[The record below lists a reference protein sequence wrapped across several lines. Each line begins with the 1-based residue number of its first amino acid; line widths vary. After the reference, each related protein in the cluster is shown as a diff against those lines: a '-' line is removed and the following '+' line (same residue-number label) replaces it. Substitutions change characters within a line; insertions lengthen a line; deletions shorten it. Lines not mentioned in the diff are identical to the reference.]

1 MTTPSPDTAV
11 VDRHAT
17 LTGRVSGRDLIVL
30 GTLDG
35 DLQLSGR
42 LHTAAGSR
50 LRAKV
55 HASVVEIEGDFEGEI
70 RAATLRVS
78 ATAHAR
84 GTFMAERLIIQEGA
98 VLEGA
103 VQAPAAPE
111 PPAVTAASR
120 FQALLPAV
128 TDEPSEPP
136 TLDDS
141 ASAAAPA

>member
-17 LTGRVSGRDLIVL
+17 LTGRVSGHDLIVL

-55 HASVVEIEGDFEGEI
+55 HASVVEIEGDFEGEV

-78 ATAHAR
+78 ATARAR
-84 GTFMAERLIIQEGA
+84 GTFVAERLVIQEGA

-111 PPAVTAASR
+111 PASSVAARSEPSPPAATV
-120 FQALLPAV
+120 
-128 TDEPSEPP
+128 EPSEPP

-141 ASAAAPA
+141 ASAAALPT

>member
-1 MTTPSPDTAV
+1 MPTPSPDTAV

-17 LTGRVSGRDLIVL
+17 LSGRMSGHDLIVL
-30 GTLDG
+30 GSLEG

-70 RAATLRVS
+70 RASTLRVS
-78 ATAHAR
+78 ATAQAR
-84 GTFMAERLIIQEGA
+84 GTFVAERLIIQEGA

-111 PPAVTAASR
+111 PPAASAPAR
-120 FQALLPAV
+120 FQPLLPAF
-128 TDEPSEPP
+128 TDESAEPP
-136 TLDDS
+136 MLDS

>member
-17 LTGRVSGRDLIVL
+17 LSGRVSGHDLIVL
-30 GTLDG
+30 GSLEG

-55 HASVVEIEGDFEGEI
+55 HAPVVEIEGDFEGEI

-84 GTFMAERLIIQEGA
+84 GTFVAERLIIQEGA

-103 VQAPAAPE
+103 VQAPATAELP
-111 PPAVTAASR
+111 AASMA
-120 FQALLPAV
+120 ALSAPSLPDPA
-128 TDEPSEPP
+128 DEPSDPP

>member
-1 MTTPSPDTAV
+1 MTTPSPDSAI

-17 LTGRVSGRDLIVL
+17 LTGRVSGDDLIVL
-30 GTLDG
+30 GSLEG

-78 ATAHAR
+78 ATARAR
-84 GTFMAERLIIQEGA
+84 GTFVAERLVIQEGA

-103 VQAPAAPE
+103 VQAPAVPE
-111 PPAVTAASR
+111 PPATRAAAAAEPSPPD
-120 FQALLPAV
+120 APA
-128 TDEPSEPP
+128 EPSEPP
-136 TLDDS
+136 ALDDP
-141 ASAAAPA
+141 ASAALPA